1 MNNQTDTIEI
11 NVVETIST
19 KKEIKLPYYT
29 TDGSCHWYKVV
40 TPTQAVQVY
49 FSVYGGLAIQMVD
62 ISVALMSRNVESNSE
77 DFTENFYKTLN
88 QLNVVL

>member
-11 NVVETIST
+11 DLVETIST

-40 TPTQAVQVY
+40 TPKQAIQVY
-49 FSVYGGLAIQMVD
+49 CSAYGGLSLSMVD
-62 ISVALMSRNVESNSE
+62 VSVALMSRNVESNSE
-77 DFTENFYKTLN
+77 AFTENFYKALTQIN
-88 QLNVVL
+88 AVL

>member
-11 NVVETIST
+11 DLVETIST

-40 TPTQAVQVY
+40 TPKQAVQVY
-49 FSVYGGLAIQMVD
+49 YSVYGGLAIQMVD

-88 QLNVVL
+88 QLNVVI